1 MRHSNIGFL
10 RTKYNNCGHFQK
22 SLHLQI
28 PISLFQQSE
37 IEYYPKIVRFTDKKR
52 KKVCDNLTCR
62 T

>member
-22 SLHLQI
+22 SLHFQI

-52 KKVCDNLTCR
+52 KKFVIT
-62 T
+62 